1 MLAAGFTGAMLAALS
16 ASLPAAAASQVG
28 VPPAEQPAAAEVP
41 PAESTA
47 ESTAE
52 SNVASAAETAAG
64 LLLSEFRPQPQ
75 VRLDRRPLAPAS
87 FPVVDCHT
95 HLGLRLREDRAALE
109 AFVEVMDRRGIAVC
123 VSLDGKLGPTLQDHL
138 RFLWQRHRSRFV
150 VFAHIDWQGAGRE
163 GEPASWDC
171 HRPDFAHRVVL
182 QLEEAKRLGISGLKV
197 FKQLGL
203 GYRQPD
209 GSLVAIDDP
218 RWDPIWAACGRLG
231 LPVLIHTADPSAFF
245 DPIDRFNERWE
256 ELSRHPEWA
265 FPPDRFPS
273 RDRLHAARNAVI
285 SRHPETIFIAAH
297 FGNDAEDLKQT
308 AEWLEAYPNLFIEFA
323 SRISELGRQPYTARR
338 FFIRHADRI
347 LFGTDGPWPESRL
360 ESYWRFLE
368 TDDEYFPYS
377 EKGFPPQGLWQI
389 YGIDL
394 PPEVLQ
400 QVYFGNAARLIPG
413 VAERLASWSGGD
425 RDSAELG
432 R

>member
-1 MLAAGFTGAMLAALS
+1 MLAMGFATVLLGAWPGPFPGLVAGQAEPP
-16 ASLPAAAASQVG
+16 PAASPTAPPTEPARVSSGESAAD
-28 VPPAEQPAAAEVP
+28 EEAAAVQ
-41 PAESTA
+41 
-47 ESTAE
+47 
-52 SNVASAAETAAG
+52 
-64 LLLSEFRPQPQ
+64 LSDFKPQPQ
-75 VRLDRRPLAPAS
+75 LRLDRRPLAPAS

-95 HLGLRLREDRAALE
+95 HFGLRLRENREALE
-109 AFVEVMDRRGIAVC
+109 AFVGVMDRRGIAVC
-123 VSLDGKLGPTLQDHL
+123 VSLDGKLGPTLRDHL
-138 RFLWQRHRSRFV
+138 RFLWERHRSRFV

-182 QLEEAKRLGISGLKV
+182 QLEEAKRLGVSGLKV

-245 DPIDRFNERWE
+245 EPIDRYNERWE
-256 ELSRHPEWA
+256 ELNRHPEWA
-265 FPPDRFPS
+265 FPPEHFPA

-285 SRHPETIFIAAH
+285 ARHPETVFIAAH

-308 AEWLEAYPNLFIEFA
+308 AEWLAAYPNLFIEFA

-338 FFIRHADRI
+338 FFLEHADRI
-347 LFGTDGPWPESRL
+347 LFGTDGPWPEARL
-360 ESYWRFLE
+360 EAYWRFLE
-368 TDDEYFPYS
+368 TDDEYFAYS
-377 EKGFPPQGLWQI
+377 EKEFPPQGFWNI

-394 PPEVLQ
+394 PPEVLR
-400 QVYFGNAARLIPG
+400 QVYCDNAARLIPG
-413 VAERLASWSGGD
+413 VAERLASWTKQQE
-425 RDSAELG
+425 DSAEVG